1 MEQADIDVVS
11 IEGLSVETI
20 IGVYDWEK
28 EKKQQLVL
36 DIQMSWD
43 NQRAATTDNIDD
55 ALDYALVSERVS
67 VWVMEKPRQLIE
79 TVAEGVASLILNEFG
94 VQNVE
99 VRVAKPGAVPNA
111 RTVAVSVRRSVFDSP
126 FG

>member
-11 IEGLSVETI
+11 IEGLTVETI

-28 EKKQQLVL
+28 EKKQRLVL

-43 NQRAATTDNIDD
+43 NQRAAITDNIDD

-67 VWVMEKPRQLIE
+67 GWVAEKPRQLIE

-111 RTVAVSVRRSVFDSP
+111 KTVAVSVRRSVFDSP

>member
-11 IEGLSVETI
+11 IEGLTVETI
-20 IGVYDWEK
+20 IGVYDW
-28 EKKQQLVL
+28 
-36 DIQMSWD
+36 D
-43 NQRAATTDNIDD
+43 NQRAATTDDIDD
-55 ALDYALVSERVS
+55 ALDYAMVSERVS
-67 VWVMEKPRQLIE
+67 AWVAEKPRQLIE

-111 RTVAVSVRRSVFDSP
+111 KTVAVSVRRSVFDSP

>member
-11 IEGLSVETI
+11 IEGLNVDTV

-28 EKKQQLVL
+28 EQKQTLTL
-36 DIQMSWD
+36 DIQMSWN
-43 NQRAATTDNIDD
+43 NQAAASSDDLND
-55 ALDYALVSERVS
+55 ALDYALVSETVTQ
-67 VWVMEKPRQLIE
+67 WVAEKPRQLIE
-79 TVAEGVASLILNEFG
+79 TVAEGVATLVLNEFG

-99 VRVAKPGAVPNA
+99 VKVSKPGAVPNA
-111 RTVAVSVRRSVFDSP
+111 ANVSVTVRRSVFDSP

>member
-11 IEGLSVETI
+11 IEGLTVDTI

-43 NQRAATTDNIDD
+43 NQRAATTDDIND

-67 VWVMEKPRQLIE
+67 AWVAEKPRQLIE
-79 TVAEGVASLILNEFG
+79 TVAEGVATLILNEFG

-111 RTVAVSVRRSVFDSP
+111 KNVAVTVRRSVFDSP

>member
-11 IEGLSVETI
+11 IEGLSVDTI

-28 EKKQQLVL
+28 EKKQTLTL

-43 NQRAATTDNIDD
+43 NQTAAKSDDLSD
-55 ALDYALVSERVS
+55 ALDYALVSEKVTQ
-67 VWVMEKPRQLIE
+67 WVAEKPRQLIE

-99 VRVAKPGAVPNA
+99 VKVSKPGAVPNA
-111 RTVAVSVRRSVFDSP
+111 ANVAVTVRRSVFDSP

>member
-11 IEGLSVETI
+11 IEGLNVDTV

-28 EKKQQLVL
+28 EQKQTLTL
-36 DIQMSWD
+36 DIQMSWN
-43 NQRAATTDNIDD
+43 NQAAASSDDLND
-55 ALDYALVSERVS
+55 ALDYALVSETVTQ
-67 VWVMEKPRQLIE
+67 WVAEKPRQLIE
-79 TVAEGVASLILNEFG
+79 TVAEGVATLVLNEFG

-99 VRVAKPGAVPNA
+99 VKVSKPGAVPNA
-111 RTVAVSVRRSVFDSP
+111 TNVSVTVRRSVFDSP

>member
-11 IEGLSVETI
+11 IEGLTVETI

-28 EKKQQLVL
+28 EKKQRLVL

-67 VWVMEKPRQLIE
+67 GWVAEKPRQLIE

-111 RTVAVSVRRSVFDSP
+111 KTVAVSVRRSVFDSP

>member
-11 IEGLSVETI
+11 IEGLTVDTI

-28 EKKQQLVL
+28 EKKQSLVL

-43 NQRAATTDNIDD
+43 NQRAATTDELED
-55 ALDYALVSERVS
+55 ALDYALVSERVTG
-67 VWVMEKPRQLIE
+67 WITEKPRQLIE
-79 TVAEGVASLILNEFG
+79 TVAEGVATLILNEFG

-111 RTVAVSVRRSVFDSP
+111 NTVAVSVRRSVFDSP

>member
-11 IEGLSVETI
+11 IEGLSVDTI

-28 EKKQQLVL
+28 EKKQTLTL

-43 NQRAATTDNIDD
+43 NQAAAKSDDLND
-55 ALDYALVSERVS
+55 ALDYALVSEKVTQ
-67 VWVMEKPRQLIE
+67 WVAEKPRQLIE

-99 VRVAKPGAVPNA
+99 VKVSKPGAVLNA
-111 RTVAVSVRRSVFDSP
+111 TNVAVTVRRSVFDSP

>member
-11 IEGLSVETI
+11 IEGLTIETI

-43 NQRAATTDNIDD
+43 NQRAATTDDIDD
-55 ALDYALVSERVS
+55 ALDYAQVSERVS
-67 VWVMEKPRQLIE
+67 AWVAEKPRQLIE
-79 TVAEGVASLILNEFG
+79 TVAEGVATLILNEFG

-111 RTVAVSVRRSVFDSP
+111 KNVAVTVRRSVFDSP

>member
-1 MEQADIDVVS
+1 MEQADIDVVG
-11 IEGLSVETI
+11 IEGLTVETI

-28 EKKQQLVL
+28 EKKQRLVL

-67 VWVMEKPRQLIE
+67 GWVAEKPRQLIE

-111 RTVAVSVRRSVFDSP
+111 KTVAVSVRRSVFDSP

>member
-11 IEGLSVETI
+11 IEGLTVETI

-67 VWVMEKPRQLIE
+67 VWVAEKPRQLIE

-111 RTVAVSVRRSVFDSP
+111 KTVAVSVRRSVFDSP

>member
-11 IEGLSVETI
+11 IEGLSVDTI

-28 EKKQQLVL
+28 EKKQTLTL

-43 NQRAATTDNIDD
+43 NQTAAKSDDLND
-55 ALDYALVSERVS
+55 ALDYALVSEKVTQ
-67 VWVMEKPRQLIE
+67 WVAEKPRQLIE
-79 TVAEGVASLILNEFG
+79 TVAEGVATLILNEFG

-99 VRVAKPGAVPNA
+99 VKVSKPGAVPNA
-111 RTVAVSVRRSVFDSP
+111 SNVAVTVRRSVFDSP

>member
-11 IEGLSVETI
+11 IEGLSVDTI

-28 EKKQQLVL
+28 EKKQTLTL

-43 NQRAATTDNIDD
+43 NQAAAKSDDLND
-55 ALDYALVSERVS
+55 ALDYALVSEKVTQ
-67 VWVMEKPRQLIE
+67 WVTEKPRQLIE

-99 VRVAKPGAVPNA
+99 VKVSKPGAVPNA
-111 RTVAVSVRRSVFDSP
+111 TNVAVTVRRSVFDSP

>member
-11 IEGLSVETI
+11 IEGLSVDTI

-28 EKKQQLVL
+28 EKKQTLTL

-43 NQRAATTDNIDD
+43 NQTAAKSDDLND
-55 ALDYALVSERVS
+55 ALDYALVSEKVTQ
-67 VWVMEKPRQLIE
+67 WVAEKPRQLIE
-79 TVAEGVASLILNEFG
+79 TVAEGVATLILNEFG

-99 VRVAKPGAVPNA
+99 VKVSKPGAVPNA
-111 RTVAVSVRRSVFDSP
+111 GNVAVTVRRSVFDSP

>member
-11 IEGLSVETI
+11 IEGLSVDTI

-28 EKKQQLVL
+28 EKKQTLTL

-43 NQRAATTDNIDD
+43 NQAAAKSDDLND
-55 ALDYALVSERVS
+55 ALDYALVSEKVTQ
-67 VWVMEKPRQLIE
+67 WVAEKPRQLIE

-99 VRVAKPGAVPNA
+99 VKVSKPGAVPNA
-111 RTVAVSVRRSVFDSP
+111 TNVAVTVRRSVFDSP

>member
-11 IEGLSVETI
+11 IEGLTVETI

-43 NQRAATTDNIDD
+43 NQRAAVTDNIDD
-55 ALDYALVSERVS
+55 ALDYAMVSERVS
-67 VWVMEKPRQLIE
+67 AWVAEKPRQLIE

-111 RTVAVSVRRSVFDSP
+111 KTVAVSVRRCVFDSP

>member
-67 VWVMEKPRQLIE
+67 AWVMEKPRQLIE

-111 RTVAVSVRRSVFDSP
+111 KTVAVSVRRSVFDSP

>member
-11 IEGLSVETI
+11 IEGLAVDTI

-43 NQRAATTDNIDD
+43 NQRAATTDDLDD

-67 VWVMEKPRQLIE
+67 AWIEEKPRQLIE
-79 TVAEGVASLILNEFG
+79 TVAEGVATLILNEFG
-94 VQNVE
+94 VQNIE

-111 RTVAVSVRRSVFDSP
+111 KTVAVTVRRSVFDSP